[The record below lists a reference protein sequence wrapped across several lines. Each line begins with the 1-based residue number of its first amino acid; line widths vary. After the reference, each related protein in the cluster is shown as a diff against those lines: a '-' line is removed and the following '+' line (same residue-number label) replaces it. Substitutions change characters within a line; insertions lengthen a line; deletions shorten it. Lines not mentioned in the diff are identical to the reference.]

1 MKKINLQ
8 NFLIIF
14 FFLVLPEK
22 SNAEKIILLSWSNSR
37 KEHLETYNSID
48 LALDTFP
55 YNGTTTTFE
64 SLWMNVP
71 VLCLE
76 GNNHSGRV
84 GYSILKNL
92 KLEELI
98 TTSQTQYIDKAS
110 YFLENKNSLEK
121 ISKGL
126 REKLIN
132 SDLCNAEN
140 FTNNFEIILKN
151 IINENK

>member
-1 MKKINLQ
+1 
-8 NFLIIF
+8 
-14 FFLVLPEK
+14 
-22 SNAEKIILLSWSNSR
+22 
-37 KEHLETYNSID
+37 
-48 LALDTFP
+48 
-55 YNGTTTTFE
+55 
-64 SLWMNVP
+64 MNVP